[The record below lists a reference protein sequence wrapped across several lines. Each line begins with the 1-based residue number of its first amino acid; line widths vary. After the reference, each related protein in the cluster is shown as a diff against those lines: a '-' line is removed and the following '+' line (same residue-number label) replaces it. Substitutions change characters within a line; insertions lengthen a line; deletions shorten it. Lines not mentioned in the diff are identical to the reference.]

1 MITRFTKKKPVCV
14 ASADVVPKCRYNDM
28 PKNKKNV
35 VTAKDVV
42 TTKMT

>member
-28 PKNKKNV
+28 PKKIKQCGYSKNKKERW
-35 VTAKDVV
+35 
-42 TTKMT
+42 

>member
-1 MITRFTKKKPVCV
+1 MKKRLICIE
-14 ASADVVPKCRYNDM
+14 SADIVAKCRYNDM